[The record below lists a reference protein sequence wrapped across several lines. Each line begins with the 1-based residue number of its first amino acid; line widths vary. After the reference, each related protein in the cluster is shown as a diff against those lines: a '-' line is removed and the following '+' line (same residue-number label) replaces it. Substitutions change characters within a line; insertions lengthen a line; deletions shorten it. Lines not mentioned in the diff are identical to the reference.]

1 MKTKKYFI
9 IPMLALLAYGCQDD
23 EKSTIQPAVG
33 EEVKFG
39 ATLHD
44 GVSKTIYGPEANN
57 AFPIYWVNGDE
68 VIVSS
73 PQCADKGGVGSATYR
88 VSVGGA
94 AQNYATSMDK
104 TGEIGLRWGENPT
117 GDFYSI
123 YPASGEHATLGS
135 DYHTVTITMPAQQD
149 NNFVTENG
157 TKQAIRPDMDACFM
171 YAKTADVTSGDV
183 VNLKYKPLS
192 TAVRFVVT
200 GPENGEVTI
209 NYIRIFAPEGTNIN
223 GTYSVDLSK
232 ATENSLPKMTATKGL
247 NYVTFNVA
255 NQNSHEYLTLENGER
270 YEVNAFLLLEGDT
283 EITNEWRI
291 EIGTSAGISYTK
303 YLDGAAADGKNKIL
317 KPGMVHRLPDLPPLS
332 ESPEWKA
339 ENWMA
344 NLQRNVYLSEI
355 SIPGSWNSLNTD
367 YQNNYTI
374 QEQYNAGVRA
384 FHIDTRWNATRE
396 IGFFEW
402 IYTITDLGIAN
413 GGNTY
418 DVTGDDG
425 KEGKC
430 MDGSPTFE
438 SVLTQITDEV
448 KDDEYMVVMCTF
460 AQGSTVHGDWRQ
472 AISNAC
478 ANNDKVIMA
487 SELTENTVVGDVLGK
502 VIVIV
507 NTFTDGEVKGSK
519 CLFFNMGM
527 TLDESDWS
535 DLNNPDKYYKAPL
548 TWYNSIESGIMI
560 YGTHAQITT
569 DGDNGY
575 TDEDRGYVP
584 SFAQREQM
592 IINILNWSKEN
603 YSDIENYAHNAW
615 IYLGLGGYIP
625 GTGFLN
631 PDDPGTVGEHFNNWI
646 YNIVYGMETN
656 NSYYPIGIVLM
667 NHANANSH
675 VANAILMM
683 NNKYRKAYDP
693 DRSPIDGA
701 YINGSGSRVQ
711 SAAPGYS
718 SGMTDHST
726 DAIGWVKSR

>member
-1 MKTKKYFI
+1 MKTNKYFM
-9 IPMLALLAYGCQDD
+9 IPLLAFLVCSCQD
-23 EKSTIQPAVG
+23 EEQASIRPATG
-33 EEVKFG
+33 EEVQFG
-39 ATLHD
+39 ATL
-44 GVSKTIYGPEANN
+44 GQNASSRTIYGPEANN

-73 PQCADKGGVGSATYR
+73 PDCANGGVGSANYK
-88 VSVGGA
+88 VSVDGA
-94 AQNYATSMDK
+94 SQDYATSMEK
-104 TGEIGLRWGENPT
+104 TGEIGLRWGETPT

-123 YPASGEHATLGS
+123 YPASRSTLGN
-135 DYHTVTITMPAQQD
+135 DYKTVTITMPAQQD

-157 TKQAIRPDMDACFM
+157 TKQAILPDMNACFM

-200 GPENGEVTI
+200 GPANGEVTI

-223 GTYSVDLSK
+223 GTYSVDLST
-232 ATENSLPKMTATKGL
+232 ATENSLPKMTATRGL

-255 NQNSHEYLTLENGER
+255 DQNSHEYLTLENGER

-283 EITNEWRI
+283 EITDEWRI

-384 FHIDTRWNATRE
+384 FHLDTRWNATRRM
-396 IGFFEW
+396 GFLEW

-413 GGNTY
+413 GGDTY

-425 KEGKC
+425 IEGKC
-430 MDGSPTFE
+430 MNGSPTFE
-438 SVLTQITDEV
+438 SALTQITDEV

-460 AQGSTVHGDWRQ
+460 AQGSTQHGDWRQ
-472 AISNAC
+472 AISDVC

-487 SELTENTVVGDVLGK
+487 SELTENTVVGDVLGR

-507 NTFTDGEVKGSK
+507 NTFTKGEVKGSK
-519 CLFFNMGM
+519 CLFFDMGM
-527 TLDESDWS
+527 TLKESDWS

-548 TWYNSIESGIMI
+548 TWYNSIESGITI

-584 SFAQREQM
+584 SFNQREQM
-592 IINILNWSKEN
+592 ITNILNWSKDN
-603 YSDIENYAHNAW
+603 YNDMENYAHNAW

-625 GTGFLN
+625 GTNIFN

-646 YNIVYGMETN
+646 YDIVYGMETN

-693 DRSPIDGA
+693 DRSPIDGE
-701 YINGSGSRVQ
+701 YITRGKVQ
-711 SAAPGYS
+711 SVAPGYS
-718 SGMTDHST
+718 SGMTDNGT
-726 DAIGWVKSR
+726 DAIGWTRCK

>member
-1 MKTKKYFI
+1 MKTNKYFM
-9 IPMLALLAYGCQDD
+9 IPLLAFLVCSCQD
-23 EKSTIQPAVG
+23 EEQASIRPATG
-33 EEVKFG
+33 EEVQFG
-39 ATLHD
+39 ATL
-44 GVSKTIYGPEANN
+44 GQNASSRTIYGPEANN

-73 PQCADKGGVGSATYR
+73 PDCANGGEGSANYK
-88 VSVGGA
+88 VSVDGA
-94 AQNYATSMDK
+94 SQDYATSMEK
-104 TGEIGLRWGENPT
+104 TGEIGLRWGETPT

-123 YPASGEHATLGS
+123 YPASRSTLGN
-135 DYHTVTITMPAQQD
+135 DYKTVTITMPAQQD
-149 NNFVTENG
+149 NNFVTVNG
-157 TKQAIRPDMDACFM
+157 SKQAILPDMHACFM
-171 YAKTADVTSGDV
+171 YAKTAGVTSGDV

-192 TAVRFVVT
+192 TAVRFFVT
-200 GPENGEVTI
+200 APANGEVTI
-209 NYIRIFAPEGTNIN
+209 NYIRIFAPDGTNIN
-223 GTYSVDLSK
+223 GTYSVDLST
-232 ATENSLPKMTATKGL
+232 ATENSLPKMTATRGL

-255 NQNSHEYLTLENGER
+255 DQNSHEYLTLENGER

-283 EITNEWRI
+283 EITDEWRI

-384 FHIDTRWNATRE
+384 FHLDTRWNATRTM
-396 IGFFEW
+396 GFFEW

-413 GGNTY
+413 GGATY

-425 KEGKC
+425 IEGKC
-430 MDGSPTFE
+430 MNGSPTFE
-438 SVLTQITDEV
+438 SALTQITDEV

-460 AQGSTVHGDWRQ
+460 AQGSTQHGDWRQ
-472 AISNAC
+472 AISDVC

-487 SELTENTVVGDVLGK
+487 SELTANTVVGDVLGR

-507 NTFTDGEVKGSK
+507 NTFTKGEVKGSK
-519 CLFFNMGM
+519 CLFFDMGM
-527 TLDESDWS
+527 KLVESDWS
-535 DLNNPDKYYKAPL
+535 DLNNPEKYYKAPL
-548 TWYNSIESGIMI
+548 TWYNSIESGITMH
-560 YGTHAQITT
+560 GTHAQITT

-584 SFAQREQM
+584 SFNQREQM
-592 IINILNWSKEN
+592 ITNILNWSKDN
-603 YSDIENYAHNAW
+603 YSDMENYAHNAW

-625 GTGFLN
+625 STGFLN

-693 DRSPIDGA
+693 KRSPIDGSD
-701 YINGSGSRVQ
+701 ITRGKVQ
-711 SAAPGYS
+711 SVAPGYS
-718 SGMTDHST
+718 SGMTDNGT
-726 DAIGWVKSR
+726 DAIGWTRCK

>member
-73 PQCADKGGVGSATYR
+73 PQCANQGGVGSATYK
-88 VSVGGA
+88 VSVDGA
-94 AQNYATSMDK
+94 SQNYATSMEK

-123 YPASGEHATLGS
+123 YPASGKHAMLGS
-135 DYHTVTITMPAQQD
+135 DYQTVTITMPAQQD

-171 YAKTADVTSGDV
+171 YARTAGVASGDV

-223 GTYSVDLSK
+223 GTYSVDLST
-232 ATENSLPKMTATKGL
+232 ATENSLPKMTATRGL

-283 EITNEWRI
+283 EITDEWRI

-303 YLDGAAADGKNKIL
+303 YLDGLANDGKNKML

-384 FHIDTRWNATRE
+384 FHLDTRWNATRTM
-396 IGFFEW
+396 GFFEW

-413 GGNTY
+413 GGATY

-425 KEGKC
+425 IEGKC
-430 MDGSPTFE
+430 MNGSPTFE
-438 SVLTQITDEV
+438 SALTQITDEV

-460 AQGSTVHGDWRQ
+460 AQGSTQHGDWRQ
-472 AISNAC
+472 VISDVC

-487 SELTENTVVGDVLGK
+487 SELTANTVVGDVLGR

-507 NTFTDGEVKGSK
+507 NTFTKGEVKGSK

-548 TWYNSIESGIMI
+548 TWYNSIESGIKI

-569 DGDNGY
+569 DENGY
-575 TDEDRGYVP
+575 NDQTGRGYVP

-592 IINILNWSKEN
+592 ITNILNWSKEN

-625 GTGFLN
+625 GTSILN

-693 DRSPIDGA
+693 DRSPIDGSDITGGA
-701 YINGSGSRVQ
+701 VQ

>member
-44 GVSKTIYGPEANN
+44 GVSKTIYGPEAND

-73 PQCADKGGVGSATYR
+73 PQCATGGGVGSATYK
-88 VSVGGA
+88 VSVDGA
-94 AQNYATSMDK
+94 SQNYATSMEK

-135 DYHTVTITMPAQQD
+135 DYKTVTITMPAQQD

-171 YAKTADVTSGDV
+171 YAKTAGVASGEV

-192 TAVRFVVT
+192 TAVRFNVV
-200 GPENGEVTI
+200 GPNDGEVTI

-223 GTYSVDLSK
+223 GTYSVDLST
-232 ATENSLPKMTATKGL
+232 ATENSLPKMTATRGL

-255 NQNSHEYLTLENGER
+255 DQNTRRYLTLAAGER
-270 YEVNAFLLLEGDT
+270 YEVNAFLLLEKET
-283 EITNEWRI
+283 EITAEWRI
-291 EIGTSAGISYTK
+291 EIGTSTGISYTK
-303 YLDGAAADGKNKIL
+303 YLDGLANDGKNKTL

-332 ESPEWKA
+332 QSTEWDPA
-339 ENWMA
+339 NWMA

-355 SIPGSWNSLNTD
+355 SIPGSWYSLNTE
-367 YQNNYTI
+367 YHTRASI
-374 QEQYNAGVRA
+374 QSQYDAGIRA
-384 FHIDTRWNATRE
+384 FHLDTRWNATRE
-396 IGFFEW
+396 YIAWPPHYE
-402 IYTITDLGIAN
+402 YTFTDLAIAN
-413 GGNTY
+413 NGATY
-418 DVTGDDG
+418 DVN
-425 KEGKC
+425 EGKC
-430 MDGSPTFE
+430 MNGAPTFE
-438 SVLTQITDEV
+438 ATLKQITDNV

-460 AQGSTVHGDWRQ
+460 AQGSAVHSDWRQ
-472 AISNAC
+472 AISDVC

-487 SELTENTVVGDVLGK
+487 SKLTENTVVGDVLGK

-507 NTFTDGEVKGSK
+507 NTFTKGEVKGSK

-527 TLDESDWS
+527 TLDESNWTNLS
-535 DLNNPDKYYKAPL
+535 DPNKFYQSPL
-548 TWYNSIESGIMI
+548 TWYNTEDSGIKM
-560 YGTHAQITT
+560 YGTHAQITA
-569 DGDNGY
+569 DGDSHDGG
-575 TDEDRGYVP
+575 DRGWIP
-584 SFAQREQM
+584 SLDDRKQM
-592 IINILNWSKEN
+592 ASNILTWSKNN
-603 YSDIENYAHNAW
+603 YNDIENYAHNAW
-615 IYLGLGGYIP
+615 IYLGLGGYIEASWALDDDDP
-625 GTGFLN
+625 LSVAENLN
-631 PDDPGTVGEHFNNWI
+631 PWI
-646 YNIVYGMETN
+646 GGIVTN
-656 NSYYPIGIVLM
+656 MDNTGVYYPIGLVFM
-667 NHANANSH
+667 NYATDYSKIAND
-675 VANAILMM
+675 ILQL